1 MVFNNIVQ
9 CYHRKKRT
17 KMVLSEKAG
26 KLQQLEKA
34 NLQLRQE
41 NDQLKFDMNLVII
54 QAIMGMKTSTTHK
67 ANLERFVELAEACTD
82 KKYKIYLI

>member
-9 CYHRKKRT
+9 CYYRRKRT

-54 QAIMGMKTSTTHK
+54 QAIMDMKTSTTHK
-67 ANLERFVELAEACTD
+67 GKLERFVELTEACTG
-82 KKYKIYLI
+82 KNYKIYLI

>member
-1 MVFNNIVQ
+1 M
-9 CYHRKKRT
+9 
-17 KMVLSEKAG
+17 SETAK
-26 KLQQLEKA
+26 KLQQLETE
-34 NLQLRQE
+34 NLQLRKK
-41 NDQLKFDMNLVII
+41 NDQLEFDMNLVII

>member
-1 MVFNNIVQ
+1 
-9 CYHRKKRT
+9 
-17 KMVLSEKAG
+17 MVLSEKTG

-67 ANLERFVELAEACTD
+67 ANLERFVELAEACTG
-82 KKYKIYLI
+82 KNYKIYLI

>member
-9 CYHRKKRT
+9 CYYRRKRT

-41 NDQLKFDMNLVII
+41 NDRLKFDMNLVII
-54 QAIMGMKTSTTHK
+54 QAIVDMKTSTTHK
-67 ANLERFVELAEACTD
+67 GNLERFVKLAEACTD
-82 KKYKIYLI
+82 KDYKIYLI